1 MPYYLRSQFGCHRLT
16 APRFNFSPVAGM
28 FKGDASFPSAEGDD
42 SRLLHALELGKKK
55 KINGWKFRIKLIRA
69 IEAC

>member
-42 SRLLHALELGKKK
+42 SRLLHALELGEKKK
-55 KINGWKFRIKLIRA
+55 D
-69 IEAC
+69 

>member
-42 SRLLHALELGKKK
+42 SRLLHALELGEKKKK
-55 KINGWKFRIKLIRA
+55 KIKRLEISNKVNSSD
-69 IEAC
+69 